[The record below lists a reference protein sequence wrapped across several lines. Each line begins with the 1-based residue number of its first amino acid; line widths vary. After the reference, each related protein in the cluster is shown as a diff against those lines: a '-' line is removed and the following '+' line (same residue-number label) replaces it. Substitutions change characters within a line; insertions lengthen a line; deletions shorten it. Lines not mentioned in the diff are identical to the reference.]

1 MFFDLILLTSLT
13 ELVQKGTKLW
23 TKPFESGEA
32 FIAALYQG
40 PSAFIAFQSKTGL
53 LYLFSGLVTAL
64 LVYYT
69 SKKHLPEDYQR
80 SPWAYIFPRSVY
92 GHPSAIVDY
101 KFVGFDLLIRFF
113 LYVPLIVGITHV
125 TYAGL
130 NSLSIDLSFSLFE
143 NTNYYVRLAAVTL
156 IAVVVVDFS
165 VFFSHYLLHKIPFL
179 WPFHE
184 VHHSAEVLTPVTV
197 HRNHPVDELMNGV
210 VYGVVGGTMA
220 ATYTAVSGTIVS
232 EATILGLNVIT
243 FGYYLI
249 AYQLRHSHIW
259 LSYGPLEYL
268 LVSPAQ
274 HQIHHSIER
283 KHWNKNFGFT
293 FSLWDWM
300 FGSLYVPK
308 EREELTFGVPDVNPA
323 DFSTVPRLYFLPF
336 KKSLIR
342 LRTMI
347 RERSLKFDFDQIID
361 PAKPAEDPHMPIPL
375 ETGSLRDMSPVRP
388 K

>member
-1 MFFDLILLTSLT
+1 MSFGFLFLTSLN
-13 ELVQKGTKLW
+13 EVFQKAAKLW
-23 TKPFESGEA
+23 SRPFESWES
-32 FIAALYQG
+32 FVSVLYEG
-40 PSAFIAFQSKTGL
+40 PSAFIALQSKTGL

-64 LVYYT
+64 LVYYV

-80 SPWAYIFPRSVY
+80 SPWSYIFPRSIY
-92 GHPSAIVDY
+92 GHPSAIIDY

-143 NTNYYVRLAAVTL
+143 NTNHYVRLAAVTL
-156 IAVVVVDFS
+156 IAVMVVDFS

-210 VYGVVGGTMA
+210 VYGVIGGIMA
-220 ATYTAVSGTIVS
+220 ATYTAVSGKVVS
-232 EATILGLNVIT
+232 EFTILGLNVFT

-259 LSYGPLEYL
+259 LSYGRLSYL
-268 LVSPAQ
+268 LISPAQ

-300 FGSLYVPK
+300 FGTLYVPK
-308 EREELTFGVPDVNPA
+308 DREELTFGVPDVNPA

-336 KKSLIR
+336 RKSLQR
-342 LRTMI
+342 LRTMVKA
-347 RERSLKFDFDQIID
+347 RSLKFDFDQIID
-361 PAKPAEDPHMPIPL
+361 PARSAEGEHHAVPVKAASLAEMPPI
-375 ETGSLRDMSPVRP
+375 RP